1 MHIPNH
7 SVLTDILII
16 LDIFSYTYSEKLRSN
31 VIPSFFLLTIFFNKC
46 LLVDIQAN
54 FYNHLVLQIEF

>member
-16 LDIFSYTYSEKLRSN
+16 FDIFSYTYSEKLRSN
-31 VIPSFFLLTIFFNKC
+31 VIPSFFLLTIFFNKR